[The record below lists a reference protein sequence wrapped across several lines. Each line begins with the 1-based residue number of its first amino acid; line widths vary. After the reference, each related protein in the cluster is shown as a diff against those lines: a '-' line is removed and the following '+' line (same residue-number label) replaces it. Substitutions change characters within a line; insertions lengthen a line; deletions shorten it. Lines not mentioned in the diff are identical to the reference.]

1 MELSDHLRPFA
12 EVAGVADELDWT
24 VPHDLPQPV
33 YEMLSA
39 MEGDNAGVLEEG
51 EYYEP
56 IP

>member
-1 MELSDHLRPFA
+1 
-12 EVAGVADELDWT
+12 
-24 VPHDLPQPV
+24 VPRDLPQPV